1 MLRNDERWVIYM
13 DAGVRFVPSRAPN
26 VMTIKQLHAVLSSVV
41 GTKDA
46 LHYPDQTKKDEAITL
61 DCAEMRTINGL
72 KALVLMFSYTN
83 QNGADPGFR
92 EMIAGTNRT
101 EAKKKNEA
109 VASSAHLVI
118 SSVPHGRG
126 GTLPWSA
133 LLEDVTG
140 VGKTKMQSA
149 VTAMIKSKLNFTWK
163 DEDGKVQG
171 ADARFMLDGRDSDD
185 VAQEIEAGTLAY
197 FVAIKETQD
206 AAGFDE
212 DGFVVSTREEIKLK
226 PTGKEGLSMKE
237 LLKKVGKIG
246 SRLGYEKVRVHYK
259 RSDGKGR
266 SMTYGT
272 HREDAEDFLI
282 KRVELIKLPGQNLA
296 QNYVAPSLPL
306 LTEMFGKLK

>member
-13 DAGVRFVPSRAPN
+13 DAGVRFVPAKAPN
-26 VMTIKQLHAVLSSVV
+26 VMTLDELHAVLASVL

-46 LHYPDQTKKDEAITL
+46 LHFPDQTKRDEAITL
-61 DCAEMRTINGL
+61 DRAEMRTIGGL

-92 EMIAGTNRT
+92 EMVAGTNRT
-101 EAKKKNEA
+101 EPKKKNEA

-118 SSVPHGRG
+118 STVPHGRAG
-126 GTLPWSA
+126 SLPWA
-133 LLEDVTG
+133 AMLEDVAG

-149 VTAMIKSKLNFTWK
+149 VTAMIKAKLNFSWK
-163 DEDGKVQG
+163 DADGQVRG
-171 ADARFMLDGRDSDD
+171 ADARFVLDGRDSDD
-185 VAQEIEAGTLAY
+185 VAKEIENGTLAY
-197 FVAIKETQD
+197 FVAIKESKEAPD
-206 AAGFDE
+206 FDE
-212 DGFVVSTREEIKLK
+212 DGFLVTTREEIKLK
-226 PTGKEGLSMKE
+226 PTGKDGISMKD

-246 SRLGYEKVRVHYK
+246 KQLGYEKVRVHYK
-259 RSDGKGR
+259 RVDGKGR

-296 QNYVAPSLPL
+296 QNYTQPCVPL
-306 LTEMFGKLK
+306 LTAMFGKLK

>member
-26 VMTIKQLHAVLSSVV
+26 VMTLDELHAVLKSVV

-61 DCAEMRTINGL
+61 DRAEMHMISGL

-92 EMIAGTNRT
+92 EMVAGTNRT

-149 VTAMIKSKLNFTWK
+149 VTAMIKARLNFSWI
-163 DEDGKVQG
+163 DEEGKVQG
-171 ADARFMLDGRDSDD
+171 ADARFVLDGRDCDD
-185 VAQEIEAGTLAY
+185 VAKEIENGTLAY
-197 FVAIKETQD
+197 FVAIKESEV
-206 AAGFDE
+206 APEFDGE
-212 DGFVVSTREEIKLK
+212 GFVVSTREEIKLK
-226 PTGKEGLSMKE
+226 PTGKDGISMKD
-237 LLKKVGKIG
+237 LLKKVAKIG
-246 SRLGYEKVRVHYK
+246 SKLGYEKVRVQYK
-259 RSDGKGR
+259 RNDGKGR

-296 QNYVAPSLPL
+296 QNYVAPCMPL